1 MKERWD
7 REDDARWR
15 KRAAEIA
22 AEVAKDLPWL
32 AKMHEVAR
40 PRKNGFGTGI
50 WKSWR
55 RRRGAGQT
63 APEKITRADPERIN
77 RDMVRAERER
87 LISRGV
93 YGGSGGSGVVKS
105 TLL

>member
-1 MKERWD
+1 MKERSD

-32 AKMHEVAR
+32 GKMHEVEA
-40 PRKNGFGTGI
+40 
-50 WKSWR
+50 
-55 RRRGAGQT
+55 
-63 APEKITRADPERIN
+63 EEERIRNWYLGVGEEGEGQDKQRPKKLRELTERNN
-77 RDMVRAERER
+77 RDIVRVEREG
-87 LISRGV
+87 LIRRGV
-93 YGGSGGSGVVKS
+93 YGGSGGAGVVKS

>member
-32 AKMHEVAR
+32 AKMHEVEAEEER
-40 PRKNGFGTGI
+40 VRNWYLEGLEKEERGRTNSAGKNYE
-50 WKSWR
+50 S
-55 RRRGAGQT
+55 
-63 APEKITRADPERIN
+63 
-77 RDMVRAERER
+77 
-87 LISRGV
+87 
-93 YGGSGGSGVVKS
+93 
-105 TLL
+105 

>member
-32 AKMHEVAR
+32 AKMHEVEAEEER
-40 PRKNGFGTGI
+40 IRNWYLEELEKEE
-50 WKSWR
+50 
-55 RRRGAGQT
+55 RGRAGQT
-63 APEKITRADPERIN
+63 APEKITRAD
-77 RDMVRAERER
+77 RAHQPRHGEGRA
-87 LISRGV
+87 RGID
-93 YGGSGGSGVVKS
+93 
-105 TLL
+105 

>member
-32 AKMHEVAR
+32 AKIHEVEA
-40 PRKNGFGTGI
+40 
-50 WKSWR
+50 
-55 RRRGAGQT
+55 
-63 APEKITRADPERIN
+63 EEERIRN
-77 RDMVRAERER
+77 WYLEQLEKEQRGRTNSAGKNYERR
-87 LISRGV
+87 PSA
-93 YGGSGGSGVVKS
+93 S
-105 TLL
+105 TATW